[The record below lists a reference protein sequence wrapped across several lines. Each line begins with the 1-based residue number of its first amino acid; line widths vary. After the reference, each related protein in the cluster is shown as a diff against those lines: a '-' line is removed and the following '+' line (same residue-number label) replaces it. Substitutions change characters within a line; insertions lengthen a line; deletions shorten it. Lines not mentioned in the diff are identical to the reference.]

1 MEKDRLLGMMR
12 FWLIGTFLIICAATT
27 TYMVVLTHASI
38 LKAFEISWPVWGVT
52 AVLCVAWY
60 YIYKMYLKRKE

>member
-1 MEKDRLLGMMR
+1 MKNDRLLGMMR

-27 TYMVVLTHASI
+27 TYLVVLTHESV
-38 LKAFEISWPVWGVT
+38 LKALEISWPVWGVT

-60 YIYKMYLKRKE
+60 YIYKMYLKRKD